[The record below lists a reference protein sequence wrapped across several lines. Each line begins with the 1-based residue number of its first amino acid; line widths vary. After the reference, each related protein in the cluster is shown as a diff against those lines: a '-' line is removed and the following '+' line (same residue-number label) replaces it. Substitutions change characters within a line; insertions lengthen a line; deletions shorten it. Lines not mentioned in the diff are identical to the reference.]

1 MRELSAYLLV
11 MSVLSS
17 LGSGCSDP
25 AQTPPPSKT
34 PDQGVLQDMTP
45 EDQAQPKDMGQ
56 DMRVIVPSELGL
68 EVRPTNTTC
77 VAGPRPKLDAQVKL
91 TRVWEGISLRQP
103 VELLQAPGQLE
114 RWYVVE
120 QGGRVVSFE
129 ADSPQEA
136 KRVFDIS
143 ARIST
148 GGERGLLGL
157 AFHPQWQ
164 QNRRAFISYT
174 YIHPDQ
180 GLTSRVSQVRVR
192 EDGSLDDA
200 DEVVI
205 IEADQPYN
213 NHNGGQIAFGPDGYL
228 YIAWGD
234 GGSGG
239 DPANNGQQT
248 QTLLGAMLRLDVDG
262 QAPYEIPPDNPFADK
277 PGGLPELYA
286 WGLRNPWKFSF
297 DQETGTLWT
306 GDVGQSAQE
315 EVDIIER
322 GGNYGW
328 NVREGTSCYNNNPLC
343 QTRKDYKEPVVVYG
357 RGEGKSITGGYV
369 YHGQALPGL
378 VGRYLYGDFVTGR
391 LWAVVPDEETG
402 EPEGKV
408 LMDATGL
415 SISSFAQ
422 DKGSGEVYILDYD
435 PRGERGAGIYRIDPQ
450 EAQPGPVVMRPLK
463 LSQTGCVDPQAPTKP
478 ASGLIPYEPI
488 APFWSDGALKER
500 YIALPEGATVTSDA
514 AGGWEL
520 PIGSVIVKNFRIDGE
535 LVETRHFMR
544 HDDGVWA
551 GYSYEWDADGAD
563 ATLLAA
569 GKRKRV
575 KDQVWIYPD
584 RGDCLSCHNA
594 AAGHVL
600 GFAPEQLVGETVY
613 PGGLY
618 APQLKTLAHIGVIEE
633 PAASLSGLVSPTDQA
648 QQLESRAKAYLESN
662 CAYCHRPDGVG
673 RGEMDLRWQSPLEQM
688 GICDVE
694 PELGSLEVEGAKLL
708 APGAPERSILVERMS
723 RRDVHGM
730 PAIGSTI
737 VDELGVRLVSD
748 WIKQLERCP

>member
-1 MRELSAYLLV
+1 MREFGAWFLLINALSG
-11 MSVLSS
+11 
-17 LGSGCSDP
+17 LGLGCSDP
-25 AQTPPPSKT
+25 AQTPPPSNA
-34 PDQGVLQDMTP
+34 PDLGVIPDMTS
-45 EDQAQPKDMGQ
+45 EDQAPMRDMGE
-56 DMRVIVPSELGL
+56 DMRVLIPSEFGL
-68 EVRPTNTTC
+68 EQRPSNTTC

-91 TRVWEGISLRQP
+91 TRVWEGVSLRQP
-103 VELLQAPGQLE
+103 VEMIQPPGQLN

-120 QGGRVVSFE
+120 QAGRVVSFE
-129 ADSPQEA
+129 ADAPQGA
-136 KRVFDIS
+136 RKVLDIS

-174 YIHPDQ
+174 YIHPDR
-180 GLTSRVSQVRVR
+180 GLTSRIAQVHVK
-192 EDGSLDDA
+192 EDGSLDDG
-200 DEVVI
+200 DEVMI

-228 YIAWGD
+228 YIGWGD

-239 DPANNGQQT
+239 DPENNGQDA

-262 QAPYEIPPDNPFADK
+262 QAPYEIPADNPFANK

-297 DQETGTLWT
+297 DQETGTLWA

-315 EVDIIER
+315 EVDIIEL

-328 NVREGTSCYNNNPLC
+328 NVREGTSCYRNNPLC

-357 RGEGKSITGGYV
+357 RGDGKSITGGYV

-378 VGRYLYGDFVTGR
+378 IGRYLYGDFVTGK

-408 LMDATGL
+408 LMDSTGL
-415 SISSFAQ
+415 SISAFAQ

-435 PRGERGAGIYRIDPQ
+435 PEGVRGAGIYRVDP
-450 EAQPGPVVMRPLK
+450 EDAQPGPVVMRPSK
-463 LSQTGCVDPQAPTKP
+463 LSQTGCVDPQDPRKP
-478 ASGLIPYEPI
+478 ASGLIPYEPV
-488 APFWSDGALKER
+488 APFWSDGARKDR
-500 YIALPEGATVTSDA
+500 HIALPEDMTIMNTA

-520 PIGSVIVKNFRIDGE
+520 PVGSVIIKNFRIGGE

-551 GYSYEWDADGAD
+551 GYSYEWDDDGKD

-569 GKRKRV
+569 GKRKRIG
-575 KDQVWIYPD
+575 DQVWIYPD
-584 RGDCLSCHNA
+584 RGDCLGCHNA

-600 GFAPEQLVGETVY
+600 GFAPEQLVADAVY
-613 PGGLY
+613 PGDRV

-633 PAASLSGLVSPTDQA
+633 PAQQMGLVSPSDQA
-648 QQLESRAKAYLESN
+648 QEIASRAKAYLESN

-688 GICDVE
+688 GLCEVN
-694 PELGSLEVEGAKLL
+694 PELGSLGIEGAKLL

-730 PAIGSTI
+730 PAVGSTL
-737 VDELGVRLVSD
+737 VDEVGVLLVSD